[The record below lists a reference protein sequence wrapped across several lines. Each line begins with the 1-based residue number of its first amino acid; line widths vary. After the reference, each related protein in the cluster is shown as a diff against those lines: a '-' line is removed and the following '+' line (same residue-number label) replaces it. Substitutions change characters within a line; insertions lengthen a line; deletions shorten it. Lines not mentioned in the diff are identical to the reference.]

1 VSEDL
6 NDVDPLIETSESNCG
21 KEFSEELDC
30 DMQEV
35 GDQQVNNQD
44 LDDNDEHLDKDDENI
59 DDNNVDI
66 NDLDDNDEDVG
77 NEVESSH
84 DNDQMNGNDNSG
96 QDMDIGDDAIEHN
109 AENNDKISDDND
121 DKTEEEDQDDEDDR
135 IADTNIDELEA
146 TEDNRST
153 NTDQDTEGDEI
164 NDAEEI
170 EAGDSLE
177 ETEFVDGGPGD
188 DPHVEETQ
196 LVDTDG
202 HTDIDPL
209 VEEGEAGDDED
220 PLVDDGD
227 ALADEEHDALGE
239 DEALGDEEH
248 DALGDEEQ
256 DPLLHDDM
264 NGELEDVDPMDGD
277 MALEDTEMM
286 EDGESENID
295 QDATDGLSSNLKR
308 KSDGS
313 TDADVPVRKSSR
325 IKLLD
330 DLRKEKKDEGVHS
343 VHDKQQEKTK
353 MLQKPSERPT
363 RISEDEAASQSDA
376 EEKDEEIKEGDEGQP
391 EKTKPVLGDP
401 SKAPGVGAARKI
413 DMDFL
418 LPFQLGWTREV
429 CVRPTKSG
437 PQQIDIFY
445 WPPKSD
451 EDFGARS
458 QGAHRKRRSKVDM
471 EKYFEEFKHQTLC
484 VNNFT
489 FVRRALQLN
498 NEAYE
503 IVRHSKPSLETRSDK
518 RTRAKSVRYKEVA
531 EHEGL
536 LSGSSSEGEEDEEI
550 EDITDFDQG
559 IPLSLQVISRTTPF
573 REESNKR
580 KKFPDRERCITPPTA
595 AELEWTLLD
604 DDPLGIYTE
613 LGGRS
618 SPATPPP
625 LRAVRLTSHNTVTS
639 ASQKLEQIK
648 KDLVDPL
655 IRVMEHNKDMLLKE
669 NLVSHDLSIKKYKN
683 MRMPSSPFSVNSL
696 NNKKTGVGVPRLGQG
711 KPGSNQ
717 KRSTANLAQGVVKV
731 KLPILSTNGKRPSV
745 ELVMLTNAKYQP
757 IKFTNNRQVTESI
770 PKRLF
775 DQANALRKTLY
786 QRSVQVPKIG
796 SKPVFVAVNPSQH
809 GYKPFVSASNASNSG
824 TGRSVTQPKPP
835 TVTKPTTSEQVSILV
850 RPAQG
855 GNNVLLN
862 VPKNVALKVKK
873 GTTLSFSASSDQ
885 KYIVVDA
892 KMHPAVGKKA
902 EPIPPPQQRRS
913 LPNLPAGVSIRP
925 ISRVNGGSKPPR
937 PSPGHN
943 NRNHQQPK
951 PIKRSST
958 GSTNNKPPPPLVD
971 LTDFSPCSPFCP
983 GVSGIPE
990 LECCVCHSLFH
1001 PKCVGIP
1008 NIMVNQIR
1016 DQFKCKGCRQQPG
1029 QNPIQVIELD

>member
-1 VSEDL
+1 MAAVSEDTNVVQDKDL
-6 NDVDPLIETSESNCG
+6 DPLIETTESNCDSEFR
-21 KEFSEELDC
+21 KEFSDELDC
-30 DMQEV
+30 DMQE
-35 GDQQVNNQD
+35 GDDTAEDQVNND
-44 LDDNDEHLDKDDENI
+44 IDNNDE
-59 DDNNVDI
+59 
-66 NDLDDNDEDVG
+66 
-77 NEVESSH
+77 ES
-84 DNDQMNGNDNSG
+84 QINGNDNSG
-96 QDMDIGDDAIEHN
+96 QDMDTGDDAIEHN
-109 AENNDKISDDND
+109 EDNN
-121 DKTEEEDQDDEDDR
+121 KTEAEVENDEDDR

-153 NTDQDTEGDEI
+153 NTDQDTEGDEV

-177 ETEFVDGGPGD
+177 ETEFVDGGAVGED
-188 DPHVEETQ
+188 EHHEETQ
-196 LVDTDG
+196 LIDTS
-202 HTDIDPL
+202 HPDIDPL
-209 VEEGEAGDDED
+209 VEEGEPGDDED
-220 PLVDDGD
+220 PLVDNG
-227 ALADEEHDALGE
+227 DEEHD
-239 DEALGDEEH
+239 ALGDEEH

-264 NGELEDVDPMDGD
+264 NGEMEDVDPIDAD
-277 MALEDTEMM
+277 MALEDTEMI
-286 EDGESENID
+286 EDEEATENLED
-295 QDATDGLSSNLKR
+295 DATDGGSTNLKR

-330 DLRKEKKDEGVHS
+330 DMRKEKKDEGVHS

-363 RISEDEAASQSDA
+363 RISEDEAEAASQSDT
-376 EEKDEEIKEGDEGQP
+376 EEKEDETKEGEEGTP
-391 EKTKPVLGDP
+391 EKQKVVLGDP

-413 DMDFL
+413 DLDFL
-418 LPFQLGWTREV
+418 VPFQCGWTREV

-445 WPPKSD
+445 WPPKSE
-451 EDFGARS
+451 EDFGARTRE
-458 QGAHRKRRSKVDM
+458 AHRKRRSKVDM

-518 RTRAKSVRYKEVA
+518 RTRAASVRYKEVA

-536 LSGSSSEGEEDEEI
+536 LSGSSSAAEEDEEI

-580 KKFPDRERCITPPTA
+580 KKFPDRERCVTPPTA
-595 AELEWTLLD
+595 AEIEWTLLD

-639 ASQKLEQIK
+639 ASQKLDQIK

-655 IRVMEHNKDMLLKE
+655 IRVKEHNKDMLLKE
-669 NLVSHDLSIKKYKN
+669 NLASHDTSIKKYKN

-696 NNKKTGVGVPRLGQG
+696 NNKKTGLGVPRLGQG

-717 KRSTANLAQGVVKV
+717 KRSTASLPQGVVKV

-745 ELVMLTNAKYQP
+745 ELVMLTNGKYQP

-809 GYKPFVSASNASNSG
+809 GYKPFLSASNSVTTASN
-824 TGRSVTQPKPP
+824 RSVTQKQQRPP

-850 RPAQG
+850 TPAQG

-892 KMHPAVGKKA
+892 KMHPPVGKKA
-902 EPIPPPQQRRS
+902 EPTPPPTQRRS

-925 ISRVNGGSKPPR
+925 ISRVNGGSKSSR
-937 PSPGHN
+937 PSPGQN
-943 NRNHQQPK
+943 NRNHQPK

-958 GSTNNKPPPPLVD
+958 GSTTTKPPPPLVD

-990 LECCVCHSLFH
+990 LECSVCHSLFH

-1008 NIMVNQIR
+1008 NIMVTQIR
-1016 DQFKCKGCRQQPG
+1016 DQFKCKGCRQRPG